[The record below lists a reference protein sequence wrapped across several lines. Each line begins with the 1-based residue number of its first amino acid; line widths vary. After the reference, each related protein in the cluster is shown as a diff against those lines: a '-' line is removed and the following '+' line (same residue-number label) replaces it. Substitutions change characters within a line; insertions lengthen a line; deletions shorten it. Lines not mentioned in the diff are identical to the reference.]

1 MVEHKNWRIP
11 QEVEDIIEGIK
22 SMRIRGAGKIARSAA
37 EALKIAA
44 LKYDGDLKEFTSYIN
59 YVAHKL
65 IRTRPT
71 AVSLPNAVFYVIS
84 RVKGLSGKEA
94 RETVVNAADE
104 FIMLS
109 KKALD
114 KLAEIGAKLIE
125 DGYTILT
132 HCHSTAVVSV
142 LQKAWSQGKN
152 IKVINTETRPKFQGR
167 ITAGILASTGIPVT
181 HIPDSSI
188 RMFINKVDMVIVGAD
203 TITSD
208 GHLINKVGTSL
219 IALAAWESGTP
230 FYSATEFIKF
240 SPASFAGGD
249 VIIEERSPLEVVSE
263 EWIKA
268 NPRVKILNPAFD
280 VTPPDYITGFITDL
294 GVIPPKAAI
303 LVIKEMFGLETGYM
317 QLKLIEEEYAT
328 EQL

>member
-1 MVEHKNWRIP
+1 LVEGRHWRIP
-11 QEVEDIIEGIK
+11 REVEDIIDGIK

-44 LKYDGDLKEFTSYIN
+44 LKYRGDLKEFTPYIN

-84 RVKGLSGKEA
+84 RIKDLTGEDA
-94 RETVVNAADE
+94 RETVIKAADE
-104 FIMLS
+104 FITLS

-114 KLAEIGAKLIE
+114 RLSEIGAKLIK
-125 DGYTILT
+125 DGYVIMT

-142 LQKAWSQGKN
+142 LQKAWNQGKS
-152 IKVINTETRPKFQGR
+152 IRVINTETRPKFQGR
-167 ITAGILASTGIPVT
+167 ITARVLASIGIPVT
-181 HIPDSSI
+181 HIPDSSV
-188 RMFINKVDMVIVGAD
+188 RMFINRVDMVIVGAD

-219 IALAAWESGTP
+219 IALAAWESGTS

-263 EWIKA
+263 DWIKA
-268 NPRVKILNPAFD
+268 NPKVNVLNPAFD
-280 VTPPDYITGFITDL
+280 VTPPEYITGFITDL
-294 GVIPPKAAI
+294 GVIPPKAAV
-303 LVIKEMFGLETGYM
+303 LVIKEMFGLESGYM
-317 QLKLIEEEYAT
+317 QLKLIEEEYAI
-328 EQL
+328 E